1 MAVSATVGV
10 SHATPTREA
19 ADWRKSFAARLVI
32 TDAVALLWVMFGT
45 EVMWL
50 GIRSS
55 TRATGVPLQ
64 VGGISYSLIS
74 LIIVAVWLLALQV
87 FGTRT
92 DRVIGI
98 GSSEYKG
105 IFDATLR
112 VFFLVAVVA
121 FLFKIDLA
129 RGYILI
135 SLPLGL
141 FALFLA
147 RWFWRQ
153 WLHIQRSYGEY
164 SSRVILVGSRDSV
177 AHIGAELRRVTAAGY
192 SVVGAI
198 VPGEKQAVVLPVGDA
213 LPIVGDID
221 HVIEAMNRTDADTV
235 VITGGDDLS
244 PERVRRISWALEPGR
259 RHLVMAPSLTDV
271 GGPRLHTRPVAGLP
285 LMHVETRRYE
295 GGQRAAKRVFDV
307 VGSGLLLLILSP
319 VFLLIGLAI
328 KVTSTGPVLFR
339 QKRIG
344 LDGKTFTMLKFR
356 SMVVDAEAR
365 LAALEQLQRDAGNT
379 VLFKLKHDPRI
390 TPIGSFIRRFSLD
403 ELPQLINVFL
413 GSMSLVGPRPSLERE
428 LAQYQEHTHRRF
440 LVSPGITGLWQ
451 VSGRSNLT
459 WEQSVRLDL
468 YYVENWSIAG
478 DLQILW
484 RTAKA
489 VFARE
494 GAY

>member
-10 SHATPTREA
+10 SHATSTREP

-92 DRVIGI
+92 DRVIGT
-98 GSSEYKG
+98 GSEEYKR
-105 IFDATLR
+105 IFDATIR

-121 FLFKIDLA
+121 FLLKVDLA

-141 FALFLA
+141 LALFVA

-153 WLHIQRSYGEY
+153 WLHIQRAYGEY
-164 SSRVILVGSRDSV
+164 SSRVILVGSRKSV

-198 VPGEKQAVVLPVGDA
+198 VPGEDRPVELPVGDA
-213 LPIVGDID
+213 LPIVGDVDAVID
-221 HVIEAMNRTDADTV
+221 AMDATQADTV
-235 VITGGDDLS
+235 VITSADELS

-271 GGPRLHTRPVAGLP
+271 SGPRIHSRPVAGLP
-285 LMHVETRRYE
+285 LMHVETPRYE
-295 GGQRAAKRVFDV
+295 GGQIIAKRIFDI
-307 VGSGLLLLILSP
+307 VGSGLLLLVLSP
-319 VFLLIGLAI
+319 VFLAAAVAVKL
-328 KVTSTGPVLFR
+328 TSPGPVFYKQER
-339 QKRIG
+339 VGRDGGRIY
-344 LDGKTFTMLKFR
+344 MLKFR
-356 SMVVDAEAR
+356 SMVVNADAQLKSLLEA
-365 LAALEQLQRDAGNT
+365 QGT
-379 VLFKLKHDPRI
+379 SHTPLFKVKNDPRLTRVGGFLRKYSI
-390 TPIGSFIRRFSLD
+390 D
-403 ELPQLINVFL
+403 ELPQLLNVFN
-413 GSMSLVGPRPSLERE
+413 GEMSLVGPRPQRDPEVE
-428 LAQYQEHTHRRF
+428 LYDDAAWRR
-440 LVSPGITGLWQ
+440 LNVQPGMTGLWQ
-451 VSGRSNLT
+451 VSGRSALS
-459 WEQSVRLDL
+459 WEEAIRLDL
-468 YYVENWSIAG
+468 YYVENWSLTG
-478 DLQILW
+478 DLVILW
-484 RTAKA
+484 RTLRA
-489 VFARE
+489 VLAPGQDAF
-494 GAY
+494 